1 MPNFKPA
8 YIWNGSSFDQIGNQ
22 AVASLDDYALLSPV
36 VGQTLTNTT
45 LTSPTVDGPYL
56 ISPSERVTVSA
67 SAATGTIAFDVVTQ
81 SILYY
86 TTNASANFTLNIR
99 GNSGTTLSSLLS
111 VGESFS
117 INFMNTNG
125 ATPYYAT
132 AYQIDGVSVTPKWQY
147 GAAPTG
153 GNANSIDVYNL
164 TIVKTAATPTYLV
177 LAAMAKF
184 A

>member
-1 MPNFKPA
+1 MGYKPA

-36 VGQTLTNTT
+36 VGQTISNTT
-45 LTSPTVDGPYL
+45 LNRPDL
-56 ISPSERVTVSA
+56 ISPSEKVTVSA
-67 SAATGTIAFDVVTQ
+67 TAATGTINFDVVTQ

-86 TTNASANFTLNIR
+86 TTNASANFTINVR
-99 GNSGTTLSSLLS
+99 GNSSTTLNSLLS

-117 INFMNTNG
+117 VNFMVTNG

-132 AYQIDGVSVTPKWQY
+132 AYQIDGTAVTPKWQY

-164 TIVKTAATPTYLV
+164 TIVKTAAIPTYVV

>member
-1 MPNFKPA
+1 MGYKPA
-8 YIWNGSSFDQIGNQ
+8 YIWNGTSWDQIGNQ

-36 VGQTLTNTT
+36 VGQTISNTT
-45 LTSPTVDGPYL
+45 ASGFYF
-56 ISPSERVTVSA
+56 ISPSEKVGINALSA
-67 SAATGTIAFDVVTQ
+67 SGTVNFDIADNSV
-81 SILYY
+81 SYY
-86 TTNASANFTLNIR
+86 TSSASANFTLNIR
-99 GNSGTTLSSLLS
+99 GNSSTTLNSMMS
-111 VGESFS
+111 VGESYS
-117 INFMNTNG
+117 INFLNTNG

-164 TIVKTAATPTYLV
+164 TIVKTAATPTYVV